1 MKRMKS
7 KRKRKSKRIGNERNI
22 RKWTEIRRREVMNQ
36 ENSKSWRGLNK
47 GDSTAFFDFTFSD
60 FSAPCH
66 SYLLTC

>member
-1 MKRMKS
+1 
-7 KRKRKSKRIGNERNI
+7 
-22 RKWTEIRRREVMNQ
+22 MNQ